1 MTRITGNYEKLGS
14 LDYFIPH
21 SLPPENPPLQLDD
34 DTMHLYGQAMHEL
47 GRLNE
52 MANRLPDLKRFIKA
66 YVIKEAM
73 LSSLIEGIQ
82 TTIVDVFTTSIIDT
96 KPSKETQLVVNY
108 SHALDAV
115 LELTQKQGYPIV
127 FRVIARA
134 HEVLMSSGDGDKASP
149 GQYRKQTVR
158 VGYLVPPPT
167 HKISDLMADL
177 ERYINTDNSLAP
189 LIKAGLAHVQFE
201 TIHPFL
207 DGNGRI
213 GRLLIVLMLIDAG
226 LLNSPIIYPSY
237 YFKKNHLAYYQYL
250 DRVRTHGDFEG
261 WIRFYLEAI
270 KQSSSDAYRRALDI
284 EQLEQDLKNLI
295 NSDEH
300 FTTMQDKST
309 QALSILFQ
317 QPVISATELA
327 KRLEKSFNTAN
338 KIISLFVKA
347 HILEEINS
355 QKRNRLFR
363 FNKYLE
369 LLEKEY

>member
-1 MTRITGNYEKLGS
+1 MDRITGTYEKLGS
-14 LDYFIPH
+14 LDYFIPNP
-21 SLPPENPPLQLDD
+21 LPPENPPLQLDSD
-34 DTMHLYGQAMHEL
+34 IMHLYGQAMHEL

-73 LSSLIEGIQ
+73 LSSLIEGIH
-82 TTIVDVFTTSIIDT
+82 TTLVDVFTTSIVDT

-108 SHALDAV
+108 SQALDAA
-115 LELTQKQGYPIV
+115 LELTQGQGYPIV

-134 HEVLMSSGDGDKASP
+134 HEVLMASGEGDKASP
-149 GQYRKQTVR
+149 GQYRKQAVR
-158 VGYLVPPPT
+158 VGDLVPPPA
-167 HKISDLMADL
+167 HKISGLMADL
-177 ERYINTDNSLAP
+177 ERYINTDDSLAP

-226 LLNSPIIYPSY
+226 LLTTPIIYPSY
-237 YFKKNHLAYYQYL
+237 YFKKNHLAYYQNL

-270 KQSSSDAYRRALDI
+270 KQSSTDAYRRALDI

-295 NSDEH
+295 NTDEQ
-300 FTTMQDKST
+300 FSTMRDQSI

-317 QPVISATELA
+317 QPVISASELA

-338 KIISLFVKA
+338 KIIALFA
-347 HILEEINS
+347 DIHILEEMSN

-363 FNKYLE
+363 FTQYLD
-369 LLEKEY
+369 LLEKGY

>member
-1 MTRITGNYEKLGS
+1 MTRITGIYEKLGS

-21 SLPPENPPLQLDD
+21 PLPPETPPLQLDGE
-34 DTMHLYGQAMHEL
+34 TMQLYGQAMHEL

-73 LSSLIEGIQ
+73 LSSLIEGIH
-82 TTIVDVFTTSIIDT
+82 TTLVDVFTTSLIDT

-108 SHALDAV
+108 SQALDAA
-115 LELTQKQGYPIV
+115 LELTQGQGYPIV
-127 FRVIARA
+127 FRVIAGA
-134 HEVLMSSGDGDKASP
+134 HEVLMSAGEGDKASP
-149 GQYRKQTVR
+149 GQYRKQAVR
-158 VGYLVPPPT
+158 VGSLVPPPA
-167 HKISDLMADL
+167 HKIAELMAEL
-177 ERYINTDNSLAP
+177 ERYINTDDSLAP

-226 LLNSPIIYPSY
+226 LLNTPIIYPSY
-237 YFKKNHLAYYQYL
+237 YFKKNHLAYYQTL

-270 KQSSSDAYRRALDI
+270 KQSSHDAYRRVLEI
-284 EQLEQDLKNLI
+284 EQLDQDLHALI

-300 FTTMQDKST
+300 FSTMRDQSAH
-309 QALSILFQ
+309 ALSILFQ
-317 QPVISATELA
+317 QPVINATELA

-338 KIISLFVKA
+338 KIISLFVDT